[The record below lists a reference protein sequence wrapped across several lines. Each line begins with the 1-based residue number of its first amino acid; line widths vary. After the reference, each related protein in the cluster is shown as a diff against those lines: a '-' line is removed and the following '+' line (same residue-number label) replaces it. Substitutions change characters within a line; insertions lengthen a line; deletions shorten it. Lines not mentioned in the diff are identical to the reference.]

1 VTAAGSAGV
10 ADSEIAGLLAAARRD
25 DQTAWDR
32 LVGRFNRL
40 LWAIA
45 RGFRLDEAAAADSVQ
60 VTWLRLVENLDR
72 IDEPERLGSW
82 LATTMRREC
91 LWQLR
96 RASRERPSATVE
108 WLDAVPDEAQ
118 PLDAHLLDNERDA
131 ALWRAFGMIT
141 DRCQQLLR
149 VLMAT
154 PPPTYAEVS
163 AALNMPIGSIGPIR
177 QRCLD
182 QLRRTAFA
190 DELLGDEVLG
200 RADDR
205 H

>member
-1 VTAAGSAGV
+1 M
-10 ADSEIAGLLAAARRD
+10 ADDEIAGLLAAARRD

-60 VTWLRLVENLDR
+60 ITWLRLVENLDR

-96 RASRERPSATVE
+96 RASRERPGATVE
-108 WLDAVPDEAQ
+108 WLDTVPDEAD
-118 PLDAHLLDNERDA
+118 PLDAHLLDDERDA
-131 ALWRAFGMIT
+131 ALWRAFSTIT

-163 AALNMPIGSIGPIR
+163 SALSIPIGSIGPIR

-182 QLRRTAFA
+182 QLRRATAT
-190 DELLGDEVLG
+190 DDLLG

-205 H
+205 R

>member
-1 VTAAGSAGV
+1 VDV
-10 ADSEIAGLLAAARRD
+10 DDEDVAGLLAAARRD
-25 DQTAWDR
+25 DQDAWDM
-32 LVGRFNRL
+32 LVARFNRL

-45 RGFRLDEAAAADSVQ
+45 RSFRLDEAAAADSVQ

-96 RASRERPSATVE
+96 RARRERPSVAVE
-108 WLDAVPDEAQ
+108 WLDGVPDDAR
-118 PLDAHLLDNERDA
+118 PLDAHLLDDERDA
-131 ALWRAFGMIT
+131 ALWRAFATIT

-149 VLMAT
+149 VLIAS

-177 QRCLD
+177 QRCLE
-182 QLRRTAFA
+182 QLRRAAYA
-190 DELLGDEVLG
+190 DGVLG
-200 RADDR
+200 RADLWEQP
-205 H
+205 

>member
-1 VTAAGSAGV
+1 MTVTGSADV
-10 ADSEIAGLLAAARRD
+10 ADHEIAGLLAAARQD
-25 DQTAWDR
+25 DQAAWDR

-45 RGFRLDEAAAADSVQ
+45 RGFRLDQVVAADAVQ

-72 IDEPERLGSW
+72 IDDPERLGSW

-96 RASRERPSATVE
+96 RASRERPGATIE
-108 WLDAVPDEAQ
+108 WLDTVPDEGE
-118 PLDAHLLDNERDA
+118 PLDAQMLDNERDA
-131 ALWRAFGMIT
+131 ALWRAFGTIT

-163 AALNMPIGSIGPIR
+163 AALSIPIGSIGPIR

-182 QLRRTAFA
+182 QLRRAAAT
-190 DELLGDEVLG
+190 DDLLGQT
-200 RADDR
+200 DDQ

>member
-1 VTAAGSAGV
+1 VTPAGSAGV
-10 ADSEIAGLLAAARRD
+10 ADDEIAGLVAAARRD
-25 DQTAWDR
+25 DQTAWNR

-96 RASRERPSATVE
+96 RASRERPGATVE
-108 WLDAVPDEAQ
+108 WLDTVPDEAD
-118 PLDAHLLDNERDA
+118 PLDAHLLDDERDA
-131 ALWRAFGMIT
+131 ALWRAFSTIT

-163 AALNMPIGSIGPIR
+163 AALSIPIGSIGPIR

-182 QLRRTAFA
+182 QLRRATAT
-190 DELLGDEVLG
+190 DDLLG
-200 RADDR
+200 RADDTR
-205 H
+205 R